1 MILDIALGIFALLA
15 FAWGIIALGIAA
27 GQMDYPKDK
36 RKE

>member
-1 MILDIALGIFALLA
+1 MELLKDILIGIAAIVV

-36 RKE
+36 